1 MIRPTTALAALGWLV
16 FAAGCAEPVAPP
28 KSVWEL
34 LECGEGLFRPT
45 ASGATLQWVAA
56 EPLEARVSWGSE
68 RDGLDHVTELSC
80 SGPTELALD
89 GLEPDR
95 EAFVRLELRRPG
107 MEDWLARPLRSFRT
121 ARAAGSTFRVGL
133 LADTHVNALALYP
146 GATENLRA
154 TIERC
159 LADELDFAVFL
170 GDEAGVHFYGDTTS
184 TMSAA
189 GAVERWR
196 LWRDTYTPLL
206 ESLPAFMALGN
217 HEGEAG
223 YYRELLTPEG
233 PLSLQRWGTSA
244 RKQYLLNP
252 LPTTYPEGGEAQGFV
267 DPEEPSDAGP
277 FSNRS
282 PLQNYFAWTWG
293 DALFVVLDVHRYTQ
307 GEALVARSEAPASE
321 VRIGVD
327 DWTLG
332 PQQLAWLEATLEGS
346 SARHKVILAHHLM
359 GGWDYDL
366 EGLDRDAEYKYGRG
380 GARYAR
386 KGEQARITELMQ
398 RHGARYFFYGHDH
411 VFAHQAAE
419 GVEFVC
425 CGRPSYLSPR
435 WWRAPGWREAYGQL
449 KSRSARE
456 FLATIGYT
464 RLTVEPQRVVIEYV
478 RPALA
483 PMRGENVAPTP
494 DGVVYRWDSSQPSPV
509 VELVR

>member
-1 MIRPTTALAALGWLV
+1 MPNLSPRPIAAI
-16 FAAGCAEPVAPP
+16 A
-28 KSVWEL
+28 
-34 LECGEGLFRPT
+34 
-45 ASGATLQWVAA
+45 VAA
-56 EPLEARVSWGSE
+56 SLLSPGCFL
-68 RDGLDHVTELSC
+68 LDR
-80 SGPTELALD
+80 AD
-89 GLEPDR
+89 GLEPGT
-95 EAFVRLELRRPG
+95 EGFCRLELRRPG
-107 MEDWLARPLRSFRT
+107 TEDFLARPLRSFRT
-121 ARAAGSTFRVGL
+121 ARERGASFRVWR
-133 LADTHVNALALYP
+133 LADTHVNALALHP

-170 GDEAGVHFYGDTTS
+170 GDEAGVHFYGDTPS
-184 TMSAA
+184 TISAE

-196 LWRDTYTPLL
+196 LWRNTYTPLL
-206 ESLPAFMALGN
+206 ESLPGFMALGN

-223 YYRELLTPEG
+223 YYRELLTADG
-233 PLSLQRWGTSA
+233 PLYLQRWGTGA

-252 LPTTYPEGGEAQGFV
+252 SDETYPEGGEAEGWS
-267 DPEEPSDAGP
+267 DPLEPADAGS
-277 FSNRS
+277 FANRS

-293 DALFVVLDVHRYTQ
+293 DALFVVIDVHRYSQ
-307 GEALVARSEAPASE
+307 GEALVARPDAPASE
-321 VRIGVD
+321 VRMGVD

-332 PQQLAWLEATLEGS
+332 PAQLAWLESTLEQS
-346 SARHKVILAHHLM
+346 SARHKVLLAHHLV

-366 EGLDRDAEYKYGRG
+366 EGLDREAEYKYGRG

-386 KGEQARITELMQ
+386 KGEQARITDLMQ

-419 GVEFVC
+419 DVEFVC

-449 KSRSARE
+449 KTRSARD

-464 RLTVEPQRVVIEYV
+464 RLTVEPERVVIEYV
-478 RPALA
+478 RTALA
-483 PMRGENVAPTP
+483 PTRGENVTPTP